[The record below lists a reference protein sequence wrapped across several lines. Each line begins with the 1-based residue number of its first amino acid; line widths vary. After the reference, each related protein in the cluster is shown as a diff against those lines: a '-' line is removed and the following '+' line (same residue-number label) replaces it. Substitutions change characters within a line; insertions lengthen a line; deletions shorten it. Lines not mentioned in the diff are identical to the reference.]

1 MKVTIIIDSRGRN
14 NQYTKLQYY
23 LCTNSNHATALS
35 HSWVGCLPSV
45 LFSLRQADLVLTIPS
60 HSACPG
66 RLLSPAA
73 VRARLLAV
81 VGVSPFLYP
90 FLGRPWAPRLLKM
103 APAWLLG
110 KVKIWMVAMVE
121 TIKCR
126 TFLQNRAKKTPGN
139 FKIFLGQ
146 LREKF
151 DGRGRFVNYRKRW
164 LLLSGR
170 EGVVSE

>member
-1 MKVTIIIDSRGRN
+1 MKVTIIIDNRGRN

-23 LCTNSNHATALS
+23 PCTNPNHATALS
-35 HSWVGCLPSV
+35 HSWVACLPSV

-66 RLLSPAA
+66 RLLSPAV

-81 VGVSPFLYP
+81 VGVSPFPYP
-90 FLGRPWAPRLLKM
+90 FLGRPWAPSLLIM
-103 APAWLLG
+103 APVWLLG
-110 KVKIWMVAMVE
+110 KVKIWMVAKVE
-121 TIKCR
+121 TIKMPNI
-126 TFLQNRAKKTPGN
+126 FAKSSQKNTG
-139 FKIFLGQ
+139 
-146 LREKF
+146 KF
-151 DGRGRFVNYRKRW
+151 YGRGRFVNYRKRW